1 MPLENMLVPFVSL
14 APHVIDTKK
23 CTYMPLNGTQGMS
36 IKSDGIPG
44 IFPIANISLKLRES
58 DTP

>member
-1 MPLENMLVPFVSL
+1 MSY
-14 APHVIDTKK
+14 TQK

-44 IFPIANISLKLRES
+44 IFPKGVDTERIYSGSIPFVVNSISLS
-58 DTP
+58 I